1 MSEWNEELVEK
12 VGWNAPDELPPGPRR
27 ERRRFAEALRKL
39 ADDCMTT
46 DAPEEILR
54 AAADDAE
61 LIRGKLEKYPQRS
74 SLQAL
79 RDGDSEMDPGRFAER
94 LALIGKSNPFA
105 PPMRLVPEGEV
116 SVGLVTFEAVYGGA
130 PGWVHGG
137 MIAAAI
143 DQVFGYAQLRRGES
157 SVTSSLN
164 VRYLR
169 PTPLSKPL
177 RIEARFVSTN
187 GRESQLSARVFD
199 GEKLLIEADA
209 TFVAVKP
216 AEFIA
221 KLLRK

>member
-1 MSEWNEELVEK
+1 MSGWNEDLVEK
-12 VGWNAPDELPPGPRR
+12 VGWNAPEELPPGQSR
-27 ERRRFAEALRKL
+27 ERRRLAEALRKL
-39 ADDCMTT
+39 ADFCMTT
-46 DAPEEILR
+46 DAPEDVLG
-54 AAADDAE
+54 AAADGAE
-61 LIRGKLEKYPQRS
+61 LIAGRVEKYPRRS

-79 RDGDSEMDPGRFAER
+79 KDGADEMDPWRFAER
-94 LALIGKSNPFA
+94 LALIGRSNPFA
-105 PPMRLVPEGEV
+105 PPMKLLPEGEV

-137 MIAAAI
+137 MVAAAI

-157 SVTSSLN
+157 SVTSSLT

-177 RIEARFVSTN
+177 RIEARFVSTD

-199 GEKLLIEADA
+199 GERLLAESDG
-209 TFVAVKP
+209 TFVAVNP
-216 AEFIA
+216 AEFMA

>member
-1 MSEWNEELVEK
+1 MSEWNEDLVEK

-27 ERRRFAEALRKL
+27 ERRRLADALRKL

-46 DAPEEILR
+46 DAPEDVLR
-54 AAADDAE
+54 AAADGAE
-61 LIRGKLEKYPQRS
+61 AIVGSLEKFPRRS

-79 RDGDSEMDPGRFAER
+79 RDGDSEMDPSRFAER

-105 PPMRLVPEGEV
+105 PPMKLVPEGEV
-116 SVGLVTFEAVYGGA
+116 SIGLVTFEAVYGGA

-143 DQVFGYAQLRRGES
+143 DQVYGYAQLRRGES
-157 SVTSSLN
+157 SVTSSLT

-177 RIEARFVSTN
+177 RIEARFISTN
-187 GRESQLSARVFD
+187 GRETQLSAQVFD
-199 GEKLLIEADA
+199 GDRLLIESEA

-216 AEFIA
+216 AEFMA